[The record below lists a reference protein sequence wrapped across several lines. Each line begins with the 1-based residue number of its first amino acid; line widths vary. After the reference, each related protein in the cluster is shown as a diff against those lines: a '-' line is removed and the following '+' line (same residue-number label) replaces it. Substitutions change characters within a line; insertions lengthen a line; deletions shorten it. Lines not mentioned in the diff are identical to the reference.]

1 MHQVERTLTQNYS
14 SEDFE
19 SVDFEAFA
27 PFDRYKFMTASVV
40 PRPIALVT
48 TLGVN
53 GQVNAAPFSQF
64 IILSLTPSG
73 YCPTTIPTMGGVEE
87 RMMNWLK
94 GAALT

>member
-64 IILSLTPSG
+64 IILSSTPPIVG
-73 YCPTTIPTMGGVEE
+73 IVVGQYPDGVKE